1 MKYRLGIP
9 GLGLRTIGRVCAG
22 VLICGSVF
30 GQVNKGAADSVRIIQ
45 QDVITQLFGASGD
58 LKSESDKPSAGLLLS
73 EIADVLWKFDEP
85 AARSMFRLAFDTA
98 RQLPVKNGSVL
109 SDEGRQASL
118 REARARASAIRTI
131 LKRYGAHDRKGSEL
145 WIQELDSEIKSEQ
158 TKSNSNFRISPEQ
171 AEFLADM
178 AAGLAS
184 QQPREAQRLGLASLS
199 GENIP
204 SGFGRL
210 LMALRDRDK
219 ELSDV
224 LLRQALVSLRRMGF
238 IYDPAL
244 VSMTNYQFSSNG
256 NVFPDVSAADVNNS
270 ILYFVDAASSQLAR
284 LQSGG
289 IRSDSEQASIASF
302 YSFFRNRV
310 LPIIARNAPD
320 RLTLVQSNITELGT
334 RLSADQRQQA
344 DMLASVGQTGSQPFT
359 QGDLDLDSSIKEAER
374 ERNSTTRDFL
384 FRKLALQLMRRDAE
398 AALKLVPK
406 IDNQQLRMQTEDEVL
421 LVLLQKAFA
430 TRSYDEAKDFALKF
444 NDRLSQ
450 ARWLTK
456 IAAKL
461 SRPSPDQSEAPNLL
475 SRAYSI
481 ASKADNGPAKVEVLL
496 LIAKEYAAQD
506 QERGFEI
513 LSEALNTAN
522 RVEKTVPQT
531 QKPPTPSLRIITV
544 TMIDGQEVIG
554 QENTTIDSI
563 DFNQIGTFAERDVLR
578 TSILGN
584 TLKDRLLK
592 TKYLISLARNVLRV
606 PKQGAGYE
614 RTLEDILPN

>member
-9 GLGLRTIGRVCAG
+9 GPGLRTIGRVCAG

-58 LKSESDKPSAGLLLS
+58 LKTESDKPSAGLLLS

-256 NVFPDVSAADVNNS
+256 SVFPDVSAADVNNS

-284 LQSGG
+284 LQGGG